1 MKKFILAAAAGAL
14 LSTGLASA
22 AMAKD
27 KIIAVS
33 WGTKQEERWKTDEA
47 AIKAAIEAAGN
58 KYNFADAQQS
68 ADKQL
73 ADVDSLITQGA
84 NAILIFA
91 QDGESIKPALAKAA
105 AEGIPVIA
113 YDRQIEDPN
122 ILYITFDNV
131 GVGRLMG
138 KTMVE

>member
-1 MKKFILAAAAGAL
+1 MKKIILTAIAGAL
-14 LSTGLASA
+14 LST
-22 AMAKD
+22 AMTSLVVAKD

-47 AIKAAIEAAGN
+47 AIVAAIEAAGN
-58 KYNFADAQQS
+58 KYIFADAQQS
-68 ADKQL
+68 AEKQL

-91 QDGESIKPALAKAA
+91 QDGESIKPALAKAT

-113 YDRQIEDPN
+113 YDRQIEDAK
-122 ILYITFDNV
+122 LALHHV
-131 GVGRLMG
+131 
-138 KTMVE
+138 